1 MSLVQRERATERR
14 PALPRGP
21 VRRAAR
27 ELALVAALF
36 LAYKLG
42 RVAAAGHVSEALTN
56 AQTIW
61 RLERLLHLPSEYG
74 MQHAIL
80 GAQWL
85 VRAANCYYAYVHFPL
100 TAACLVWLYLWRPEH
115 YVRIRRTLAW
125 LTALALGVHLLM
137 PLAPPRM
144 IASFGMV
151 DTGHV
156 FGPAVY
162 GPPSTDTMTNQFA
175 AMPSLHVGWA
185 IVVAMAFVGATRCRW
200 RWLWV
205 AHPILTL
212 LVVLVTGNHYWMD
225 AIVVS
230 VLLCVVLVAQNASR
244 PAMPPIPAP
253 RPGG

>member
-1 MSLVQRERATERR
+1 MSLDHRERAAEVSR
-14 PALPRGP
+14 PLPPGP

-42 RVAAAGHVSEALTN
+42 RVAAAGHVSEALAN
-56 AQTIW
+56 AQSVW

-80 GAQWL
+80 GTDWL
-85 VRAANCYYAYVHFPL
+85 VRAANCYYAYVHFPV
-100 TAACLVWLYLWRPEH
+100 TVACLVWLYVWRPAH

-144 IASFGMV
+144 IAAFGMV

-156 FGPAVY
+156 VGPAVY
-162 GPPSTDTMTNQFA
+162 GPPTTDTLTNQYA

-200 RWLWV
+200 RWLWA
-205 AHPILTL
+205 AHPIITL

-230 VLLCVVLVAQNASR
+230 VLLGVVLAAASR
-244 PAMPPIPAP
+244 PALPPVPAP
-253 RPGG
+253 RAGS